1 MFWGPA
7 LPGVCRISGAPGP
20 SLPWGSGDVPAQLQ
34 EGKLRHRG
42 GRELTAGSGIHW
54 LRGASSCPTAGLGCV
69 GSPRTLMGTPRRGTA
84 IPPHH
89 SHPRAGQALCPS
101 WGGTKGPWGPSPSRR
116 IAAARGLP
124 TFPWRPAAFSLPPF
138 LLPFPI
144 SRRCGRIGSRHR
156 RGAAGRGERGG
167 SGGGPCHAM
176 PGRASPSAAVG
187 AFFRHPEEK
196 PEPRP
201 PRSLFP
207 LRPCRRPTHRCGV
220 AGPWGY
226 GVIGWVIGVTEP
238 LRSLQTSF
246 SGSGCSKLGAT
257 SCPTKPG

>member
-1 MFWGPA
+1 MSGIPCVLGPGTARCVQDFRCSGTFPA
-7 LPGVCRISGAPGP
+7 LGRA
-20 SLPWGSGDVPAQLQ
+20 GSGDVPAQLQ

-54 LRGASSCPTAGLGCV
+54 LRGASSCPTAGLGCM

-167 SGGGPCHAM
+167 SGGG
-176 PGRASPSAAVG
+176 GRATPCPAVRRLLQLSGLFSGTRRRNLSRGRRGLCSHCGRAGGRPTAVG
-187 AFFRHPEEK
+187 LQGR
-196 PEPRP
+196 
-201 PRSLFP
+201 
-207 LRPCRRPTHRCGV
+207 GV
-220 AGPWGY
+220 MG
-226 GVIGWVIGVTEP
+226 
-238 LRSLQTSF
+238 L
-246 SGSGCSKLGAT
+246 
-257 SCPTKPG
+257 

>member
-1 MFWGPA
+1 MR
-7 LPGVCRISGAPGP
+7 GVPCI
-20 SLPWGSGDVPAQLQ
+20 
-34 EGKLRHRG
+34 
-42 GRELTAGSGIHW
+42 
-54 LRGASSCPTAGLGCV
+54 
-69 GSPRTLMGTPRRGTA
+69 
-84 IPPHH
+84 
-89 SHPRAGQALCPS
+89 PRAGGRQSPPITATPERDRRCVPAGGGQRDPGDRPHPGASPPHGASPRFHGDRLLFRSPHFCCRFPS
-101 WGGTKGPWGPSPSRR
+101 SG
-116 IAAARGLP
+116 AAAASDPGTAVGL
-124 TFPWRPAAFSLPPF
+124 RAEVS
-138 LLPFPI
+138 
-144 SRRCGRIGSRHR
+144 
-156 RGAAGRGERGG
+156 RGAA
-167 SGGGPCHAM
+167 GGGPCHAM

-207 LRPCRRPTHRCGV
+207 LWPCRRPTHRCGV
-220 AGPWGY
+220 AGLWGY